1 MNKPSFFKDAERGN
15 FLRRASWLF
24 GLSAVAVLIFC
35 LVAGFQLTRAQ
46 TDNENKRAADFA
58 PISARD
64 DDDDDDVDECN
75 RTSGPII
82 QLPTTKLFIEYN
94 ATDEDTG
101 VHGSFAGLGWQKLCV
116 YNPRGRL
123 ILEFEPQNNLKRLG
137 MDGFRFESREPPVK
151 EVSIATILAQ
161 FPEGRYSVRGLT
173 IDGKRIR
180 GGATFTHDIPAAP
193 EITYPA
199 DEATISRFNQ
209 VFTWLP
215 VTETIF
221 GEPVQTTAYQVI
233 ITKDV
238 PDDPNGF
245 SRPTFDVVVPA
256 TQTSLSI
263 PSDFLQPNT
272 RYEFEVLALEVS
284 GNQTITAFHFRTQ

>member
-1 MNKPSFFKDAERGN
+1 
-15 FLRRASWLF
+15 
-24 GLSAVAVLIFC
+24 
-35 LVAGFQLTRAQ
+35 
-46 TDNENKRAADFA
+46 
-58 PISARD
+58 
-64 DDDDDDVDECN
+64 
-75 RTSGPII
+75 
-82 QLPTTKLFIEYN
+82 
-94 ATDEDTG
+94 
-101 VHGSFAGLGWQKLCV
+101 
-116 YNPRGRL
+116 
-123 ILEFEPQNNLKRLG
+123 
-137 MDGFRFESREPPVK
+137 MDGFRFESREPPVQ

-161 FPEGRYSVRGLT
+161 FPKGRYSVRGLT

-180 GGATFTHDIPAAP
+180 GRAMFTHDIPEAP
-193 EITYPA
+193 QITYPA
-199 DEATISRFNQ
+199 DEATIPRFNQ

-221 GEPVQTTAYQVI
+221 GEPVQITAYQVI

-245 SRPTFDVVVPA
+245 SRPTFDVVVPS

-272 RYEFEVLALEVS
+272 RYEYEVLALEVS